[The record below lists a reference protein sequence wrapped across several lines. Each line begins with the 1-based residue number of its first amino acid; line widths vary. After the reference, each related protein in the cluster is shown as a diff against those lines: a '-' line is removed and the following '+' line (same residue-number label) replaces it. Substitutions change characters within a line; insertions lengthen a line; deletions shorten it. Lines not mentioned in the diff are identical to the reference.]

1 MVNLAQEVEHRSV
14 DSEDLVRVQSFTL
27 FFIVKKKMNNFTLL
41 TLIIN

>member
-27 FFIVKKKMNNFTLL
+27 FLLFKKMNNFTLL